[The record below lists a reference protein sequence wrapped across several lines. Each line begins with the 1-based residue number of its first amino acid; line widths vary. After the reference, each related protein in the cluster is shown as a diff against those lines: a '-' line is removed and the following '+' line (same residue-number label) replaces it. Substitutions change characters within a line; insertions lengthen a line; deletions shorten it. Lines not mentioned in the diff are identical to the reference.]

1 MLYRPFGGE
10 RREQKLI
17 DDLQLQP
24 IDDQSDPMVLK
35 IELWRE
41 DSFKHAN
48 DLIERLEQVT
58 LRKVADSI
66 GVPHSRIR

>member
-17 DDLQLQP
+17 ESLQLQP

-41 DSFKHAN
+41 ERFKNAN
-48 DLIERLEQVT
+48 DLIERIEQVT
-58 LRKVADSI
+58 LKKVADSI